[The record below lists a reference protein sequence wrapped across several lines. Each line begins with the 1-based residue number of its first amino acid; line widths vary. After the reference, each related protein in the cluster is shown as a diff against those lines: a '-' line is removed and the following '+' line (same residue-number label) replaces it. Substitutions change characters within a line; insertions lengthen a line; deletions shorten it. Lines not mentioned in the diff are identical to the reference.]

1 MRRALQ
7 IFIGAPS
14 KHSHRHEREPDQ
26 PTSLTKVVT
35 PQWPP
40 RAQRHKERT
49 RPLSGPRSRR
59 QPIATAETPSLFE
72 LWSLEISRGVHRS
85 SGALRTA
92 HRRAALT
99 GAAATAL
106 PVSRFDLR
114 RRGGV
119 DTAYPFDPSPGARH
133 GGRRG
138 SLHRPPRRWRW
149 WSPE

>member
-72 LWSLEISRGVHRS
+72 LWSLGNFARRPPFIGRVADCSSPGRPDGRRSDCSASEPFRPPPSRWRGHR
-85 SGALRTA
+85 
-92 HRRAALT
+92 
-99 GAAATAL
+99 L
-106 PVSRFDLR
+106 PV
-114 RRGGV
+114 
-119 DTAYPFDPSPGARH
+119 
-133 GGRRG
+133 
-138 SLHRPPRRWRW
+138 
-149 WSPE
+149 